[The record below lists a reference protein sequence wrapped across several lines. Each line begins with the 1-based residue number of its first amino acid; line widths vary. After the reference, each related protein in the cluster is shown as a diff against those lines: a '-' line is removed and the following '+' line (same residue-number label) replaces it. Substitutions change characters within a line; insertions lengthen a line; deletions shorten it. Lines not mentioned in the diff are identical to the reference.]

1 VRIPRGANM
10 SLLYE
15 KESYEIRGACF
26 WVWKEF
32 GSAFKKSIIDKAL
45 TEELLRRGLKV
56 ENQKRLD
63 IFYQGK
69 KVGTYI
75 PDKIVN
81 DSILIEL
88 KAKPFLIKS
97 DYLQFQR
104 YLKGSNYKLGFLINF
119 GNKLTI
125 KRYVYDKIREDPR
138 QICDLSKRSARDP
151 RFIKKIRERSAF
163 TLVELLVAMGLF
175 VVLIGIATGGFIRAL
190 RTQRLMVALMAANDN
205 VNLALEQMAREIRTG
220 YHFSKISDT
229 ELQFVNADN
238 IVVFYRLNDGAI
250 ERGTEDVFLQRTY
263 KKITADNVKI
273 TNFKIHLLGN
283 NDGDGYPPRITISLS
298 VGINNKYFENVSINV
313 QTTISSRVLDT

>member
-1 VRIPRGANM
+1 
-10 SLLYE
+10 
-15 KESYEIRGACF
+15 
-26 WVWKEF
+26 
-32 GSAFKKSIIDKAL
+32 
-45 TEELLRRGLKV
+45 
-56 ENQKRLD
+56 
-63 IFYQGK
+63 
-69 KVGTYI
+69 
-75 PDKIVN
+75 
-81 DSILIEL
+81 
-88 KAKPFLIKS
+88 
-97 DYLQFQR
+97 
-104 YLKGSNYKLGFLINF
+104 
-119 GNKLTI
+119 
-125 KRYVYDKIREDPR
+125 
-138 QICDLSKRSARDP
+138 
-151 RFIKKIRERSAF
+151 
-163 TLVELLVAMGLF
+163 MGLF